1 MQDVVIE
8 SNDGGKARSFR
19 ALRLASIEADML
31 WSGGQADTVTQR
43 PVWSMFCGS
52 DQEMRAFAANWTAGR
67 RAFLL
72 NSNSRRKSDRM
83 ELLKSANFTA
93 TWQREPEGSILT
105 TFLPELF
112 QMDPGMISE
121 AGAAFVVLPTLAW
134 LDAQKIDNVP
144 AIMEHGK
151 SFLPEHAGLEDDVLR
166 RLVPMSFL
174 FCSYLD
180 RRTRCPLISD
190 GRFYFQFLLVC
201 LDRGLASWSK
211 GNYGGFGT
219 HNKFRFS
226 ETCTAD
232 VGLAPGIAFKAS
244 HEDLEETLA
253 EQVALYYQK
262 AVA

>member
-8 SNDGGKARSFR
+8 SNEGGKARSFR
-19 ALRLASIEADML
+19 ALRLASVEADML
-31 WSGGQADTVTQR
+31 WPGGQADTVTQR

-67 RAFLL
+67 RASLL
-72 NSNSRRKSDRM
+72 SNNRKADRM
-83 ELLKSANFTA
+83 ELLKSANFSA
-93 TWQREPEGSILT
+93 TWQREPEGTILT

-121 AGAAFVVLPTLAW
+121 AGAAFIVLPTVEW
-134 LDAQKIDNVP
+134 LGAQEIDNVP
-144 AIMEHGK
+144 AILEHGK
-151 SFLPEHAGLEDDVLR
+151 GFLPENSGLEDDVLR
-166 RLVPMSFL
+166 QLVPMSFL

-190 GRFYFQFLLVC
+190 GRFYYQFLLVC
-201 LDRGLASWSK
+201 LARGLASWSK
-211 GNYGGFGT
+211 NHYRSFGV

-226 ETCTAD
+226 ETLTAE

-244 HEDLEETLA
+244 HADLEEVLA
-253 EQVALYYQK
+253 EQVALYYRK
-262 AVA
+262 VVA